1 MKLSTLVTSL
11 LLVVSFSA
19 QSAIRKLD
27 LELYPQGIPGAI
39 DTSNEGKL
47 FDERF
52 NDRFITAISK
62 PSLTLYLPENKSV
75 EKTVIICPG
84 GGYFGVSSIKEG
96 QEVAERFAENGVAAA
111 VLWYR
116 MPNTANMEVPLRQAA
131 GFRRLANHIHVDD
144 PEVCATAGL
153 AIEREVA
160 VQLLPCLVLFRF
172 WLGHAQRH
180 LATRG
185 RPGVARHTSLD
196 TREHECLP
204 SGRRDQVDL
213 IPVAPVG
220 GEGEPATV
228 RRPRR

>member
-75 EKTVIICPG
+75 DKTVIICPG

-111 VLWYR
+111 VL
-116 MPNTANMEVPLRQAA
+116 
-131 GFRRLANHIHVDD
+131 
-144 PEVCATAGL
+144 
-153 AIEREVA
+153 
-160 VQLLPCLVLFRF
+160 
-172 WLGHAQRH
+172 
-180 LATRG
+180 
-185 RPGVARHTSLD
+185 
-196 TREHECLP
+196 
-204 SGRRDQVDL
+204 
-213 IPVAPVG
+213 
-220 GEGEPATV
+220 
-228 RRPRR
+228 